1 MKIFGGDLG
10 VYFGGKYKKEKR
22 HNGIGVSGH
31 KTKNDDKATW
41 EEGAAEEGDQEL
53 SYYFCKR

>member
-1 MKIFGGDLG
+1 MGLVFL
-10 VYFGGKYKKEKR
+10 
-22 HNGIGVSGH
+22 VSRS
-31 KTKNDDKATW
+31 KNDDKATW